1 MPDLEYAIK
10 VMQNIPG
17 WKKDIFK
24 TEDPAKVKSAHVYN
38 ETIAIR
44 TLSKVFLA
52 RWIVLQTFIDVVRD
66 DNQGDLPSSIRH
78 DWLLFQLHPA
88 NTSTSMIYDPFKH
101 IFLQLSGASQE
112 TLDTLVGEYSSRVLA
127 EIKAKPFFCV
137 IDEAQVAGDVCMG
150 AFSSSDGKTPRPV
163 LRPLVGYFKMLQSI
177 RLIVSGTGFSLSLF
191 TDVMGS
197 NVSKATT
204 LPFVDH
210 FTGNFFEEEAQLSYV
225 ARYLPHT
232 YLDSESGKHLKTRIR
247 RWLRG
252 RCVATKVL
260 ESQLNRP
267 L

>member
-1 MPDLEYAIK
+1 MKLRLQYIWEGFQV
-10 VMQNIPG
+10 VMARP
-17 WKKDIFK
+17 
-24 TEDPAKVKSAHVYN
+24 HVPC
-38 ETIAIR
+38 
-44 TLSKVFLA
+44 FA
-52 RWIVLQTFIDVVRD
+52 R
-66 DNQGDLPSSIRH
+66 S
-78 DWLLFQLHPA
+78 
-88 NTSTSMIYDPFKH
+88 
-101 IFLQLSGASQE
+101 
-112 TLDTLVGEYSSRVLA
+112 LDTLRC
-127 EIKAKPFFCV
+127 IKASGSLYR
-137 IDEAQVAGDVCMG
+137 A
-150 AFSSSDGKTPRPV
+150 PV
-163 LRPLVGYFKMLQSI
+163 
-177 RLIVSGTGFSLSLF
+177 SLSLF

-204 LPFVDH
+204 PPFVDH